1 MLTLKQIVEKLKD
14 RNLSYIGREL
24 DISPQYMAD
33 IAKGKA
39 TNPSYEI
46 LEKLSNYLETHP

>member
-1 MLTLKQIVEKLKD
+1 MLTLKQIIEKLKD

-33 IAKGKA
+33 LAKGKA

-46 LEKLSNYLETHP
+46 LEKLSNYLKSHP

>member
-1 MLTLKQIVEKLKD
+1 MLTLKKIIEKLKD

-46 LEKLSNYLETHP
+46 LEKLSNYLKSHP